1 MNPSDIAALLDGWR
15 RGDRDALERLLPLV
29 YSELRRI
36 AARQLQNERPG
47 HTLQPTALVHEAYL
61 RLADQRQVD
70 WQNQAPFFG
79 VAAQV
84 MRRVLVDYARRRA
97 AAKRGEGAEVVSIEQ
112 ASDVASTDLPVLAL
126 DAALDRLEKIDPELA
141 KLVELR
147 AFSGL
152 SNEQAALILDISPST
167 VKRELR
173 TAKAWLTNELVMGG
187 AVSEAS
193 RWQRVKALFEAA
205 IERPPAERAAFV
217 AAAAAED

>member
-1 MNPSDIAALLDGWR
+1 MNPSDVTTLLDDWR

-36 AARQLQNERPG
+36 AARQLKKERAG

-70 WQNQAPFFG
+70 WKNQAHFFG

-84 MRRVLVDYARRRA
+84 MRRVLVDHARRRA
-97 AAKRGEGAEVVSIEQ
+97 AAKRGDGAELVSIEQ
-112 ASDVASTDLPVLAL
+112 ASDIASTDLPVLAL
-126 DAALDRLEKIDPELA
+126 DAALDRLEKIDPGLA

-152 SNEQAALILDISPST
+152 NNEQAALILDISPST

-173 TAKAWLTNELVMGG
+173 TAKAWLTNELGYG
-187 AVSEAS
+187 
-193 RWQRVKALFEAA
+193 
-205 IERPPAERAAFV
+205 RAR
-217 AAAAAED
+217 

>member
-1 MNPSDIAALLDGWR
+1 MNSSEIAALLDGWR

-36 AARQLQNERPG
+36 AARQLKKERPG

-61 RLADQRQVD
+61 RLADQRHVD
-70 WQNQAPFFG
+70 WQNQAHFFG

-84 MRRVLVDYARRRA
+84 MRRVLVDHARRRA
-97 AAKRGEGAEVVSIEQ
+97 ATKRGDGVELVSMEQ
-112 ASDVASTDLPVLAL
+112 ARDVASTDLPVLAF

-147 AFSGL
+147 AFTGL
-152 SNEQAALILDISPST
+152 SNEQAALVLETSPST

-173 TAKAWLTNELVMGG
+173 TAKAWLTNELGYRDRH
-187 AVSEAS
+187 E
-193 RWQRVKALFEAA
+193 
-205 IERPPAERAAFV
+205 
-217 AAAAAED
+217 

>member
-1 MNPSDIAALLDGWR
+1 MNPSDVAALLDDWR
-15 RGDRDALERLLPLV
+15 QGDREALERLLPLV

-36 AARQLQNERPG
+36 AARQLHTERPD

-70 WQNQAPFFG
+70 WHNQAHFFG

-84 MRRVLVDYARRRA
+84 MRRILVDYARRRG
-97 AAKRGEGAEVVSIEQ
+97 AAKRGDGAELVSIEQ
-112 ASDVASTDLPVLAL
+112 ADDVASSDLPVLAL
-126 DAALDRLEKIDPELA
+126 DAALHRLERIDPELA

-152 SNEQAALILDISPST
+152 SIEQAALILNVSPST

-173 TAKAWLTNELVMGG
+173 TAKAWLANELG
-187 AVSEAS
+187 
-193 RWQRVKALFEAA
+193 
-205 IERPPAERAAFV
+205 
-217 AAAAAED
+217 

>member
-1 MNPSDIAALLDGWR
+1 MNPSDVTTLLDGWR

-36 AARQLQNERPG
+36 AARQLKNERPG

-70 WQNQAPFFG
+70 WQNQAHFFG

-84 MRRVLVDYARRRA
+84 MRRVLVDHARRRA
-97 AAKRGEGAEVVSIEQ
+97 AVKRGDGTELVSIEQ
-112 ASDVASTDLPVLAL
+112 ANDIASTDLPVLAL
-126 DAALDRLEKIDPELA
+126 DAALDRLEKIDPGLA

-152 SNEQAALILDISPST
+152 NNEQAALILDISPST

-173 TAKAWLTNELVMGG
+173 TAKAWLTNELGYGG
-187 AVSEAS
+187 RRE
-193 RWQRVKALFEAA
+193 
-205 IERPPAERAAFV
+205 
-217 AAAAAED
+217 

>member
-15 RGDRDALERLLPLV
+15 RGDRDAFERLLPLI

-61 RLADQRQVD
+61 RLANQRHVD
-70 WQNQAPFFG
+70 WQNHAHFFG

-97 AAKRGEGAEVVSIEQ
+97 AAKRGDGAELVSIEQ
-112 ASDVASTDLPVLAL
+112 ARDVASTDLPVLAL

-173 TAKAWLTNELVMGG
+173 TAKAWLTNELGYGG
-187 AVSEAS
+187 RRE
-193 RWQRVKALFEAA
+193 
-205 IERPPAERAAFV
+205 
-217 AAAAAED
+217 

>member
-1 MNPSDIAALLDGWR
+1 MNPSDITELLDGWR

-36 AARQLQNERPG
+36 AARQLHNERPG

-61 RLADQRQVD
+61 RLANQREVN
-70 WQNQAPFFG
+70 WRNQAHFFG

-97 AAKRGEGAEVVSIEQ
+97 AAKRGEGADLVSIEQ

-152 SNEQAALILDISPST
+152 SNEQAAHILDISPST

-173 TAKAWLTNELVMGG
+173 TAKAWLTNELGYGG
-187 AVSEAS
+187 RRE
-193 RWQRVKALFEAA
+193 
-205 IERPPAERAAFV
+205 
-217 AAAAAED
+217 

>member
-1 MNPSDIAALLDGWR
+1 MTPSSDIAALLNGCR
-15 RGDRDALERLLPLV
+15 QGDRNALERLLPLV

-36 AARQLQNERPG
+36 AARQLHNERAG

-70 WQNQAPFFG
+70 WQNQAHFFG

-97 AAKRGEGAEVVSIEQ
+97 ATKRGGGVDLVSIEQ
-112 ASDVASTDLPVLAL
+112 AIDIASSELPILAL
-126 DAALDRLEKIDPELA
+126 HAALDRLEKLDPRLA

-147 AFSGL
+147 AFGGL
-152 SNEQAALILDISPST
+152 SNDQAARILDISPST

-173 TAKAWLTNELVMGG
+173 TAKAWITKELGYG
-187 AVSEAS
+187 DRRE
-193 RWQRVKALFEAA
+193 
-205 IERPPAERAAFV
+205 
-217 AAAAAED
+217 

>member
-1 MNPSDIAALLDGWR
+1 MGGSFMNPSDIAALLDGWR

-36 AARQLQNERPG
+36 AARQLRNERAG

-61 RLADQRQVD
+61 RLVDQRQVD
-70 WQNQAPFFG
+70 WQNQAHFFG

-97 AAKRGEGAEVVSIEQ
+97 AAKRGEGAELVSIEQ

-152 SNEQAALILDISPST
+152 SNKQAALILDISPST

-173 TAKAWLTNELVMGG
+173 TAKAWLTNELGYGG
-187 AVSEAS
+187 RRE
-193 RWQRVKALFEAA
+193 
-205 IERPPAERAAFV
+205 
-217 AAAAAED
+217 

>member
-1 MNPSDIAALLDGWR
+1 LVDWVKPGDQSQKRFLRLSWRQLYAVSRSESVMNPSDVTTLLDGWR

-36 AARQLQNERPG
+36 AARQLKNERAG

-70 WQNQAPFFG
+70 WQNQAHFFG

-84 MRRVLVDYARRRA
+84 MRRVLVDHARRRA
-97 AAKRGEGAEVVSIEQ
+97 AAKRGDGAELVSIEQ
-112 ASDVASTDLPVLAL
+112 ASDIASTDLPVLAL

-152 SNEQAALILDISPST
+152 NNEQAALVLDISPST

-173 TAKAWLTNELVMGG
+173 TAKAWLTNELGYGG
-187 AVSEAS
+187 CRE
-193 RWQRVKALFEAA
+193 
-205 IERPPAERAAFV
+205 
-217 AAAAAED
+217 

>member
-1 MNPSDIAALLDGWR
+1 MLSALDEPSMTPSSDIAALLTGCR
-15 RGDRDALERLLPLV
+15 QGDRNALQRLLPLV

-36 AARQLQNERPG
+36 AARQLQNERAG

-70 WQNQAPFFG
+70 WQNRAHFFG

-97 AAKRGEGAEVVSIEQ
+97 ATKRGGGVDLVSIEEAIGI
-112 ASDVASTDLPVLAL
+112 ASSELPILAL
-126 DAALDRLEKIDPELA
+126 DAALDRLEKLDPGLA

-147 AFSGL
+147 AFGGL
-152 SNEQAALILDISPST
+152 SNDQAARILDISPST

-173 TAKAWLTNELVMGG
+173 TAKAWITKELG
-187 AVSEAS
+187 
-193 RWQRVKALFEAA
+193 
-205 IERPPAERAAFV
+205 
-217 AAAAAED
+217 

>member
-1 MNPSDIAALLDGWR
+1 MNPSDIGALLDGWR

-29 YSELRRI
+29 YAELRRI
-36 AARQLQNERPG
+36 AARQLKNERPG
-47 HTLQPTALVHEAYL
+47 HTLQPTALVHEAFL

-70 WQNQAPFFG
+70 WQNQAHFFG

-97 AAKRGEGAEVVSIEQ
+97 ALKRGEGAELVSIEQ

-126 DAALDRLEKIDPELA
+126 DAALNRLEKIDPGLA

-152 SNEQAALILDISPST
+152 SNEQAALILGVSPST

-173 TAKAWLTNELVMGG
+173 TAKAWLTNELSCGG
-187 AVSEAS
+187 RRE
-193 RWQRVKALFEAA
+193 
-205 IERPPAERAAFV
+205 
-217 AAAAAED
+217 

>member
-1 MNPSDIAALLDGWR
+1 MNPSDVTTLLDGWR

-36 AARQLQNERPG
+36 AARQLKNERPG

-70 WQNQAPFFG
+70 WQNQAHFFG

-84 MRRVLVDYARRRA
+84 MRRVLVDHARRRA
-97 AAKRGEGAEVVSIEQ
+97 AVKRGDGTELVSIEQ
-112 ASDVASTDLPVLAL
+112 ASDIASTDLPVLAL
-126 DAALDRLEKIDPELA
+126 DAALDRLEKIDPGLA
-141 KLVELR
+141 KLIELR

-152 SNEQAALILDISPST
+152 NNEQAALILDISPST

-173 TAKAWLTNELVMGG
+173 TAKAWLTNELGYGG
-187 AVSEAS
+187 RRE
-193 RWQRVKALFEAA
+193 
-205 IERPPAERAAFV
+205 
-217 AAAAAED
+217 

>member
-1 MNPSDIAALLDGWR
+1 MNPSDVTTLLDGWR

-36 AARQLQNERPG
+36 AARQLKNERLG

-70 WQNQAPFFG
+70 WQNQAHFFG

-84 MRRVLVDYARRRA
+84 MRRVLVDHARRRA
-97 AAKRGEGAEVVSIEQ
+97 AAKRGDGAELVSIEQ
-112 ASDVASTDLPVLAL
+112 ASDIASTDLPVLAL
-126 DAALDRLEKIDPELA
+126 DAALDRLEKIDPRLA

-152 SNEQAALILDISPST
+152 NNEQAALILDISAST

-173 TAKAWLTNELVMGG
+173 TAKAWLTNELGYGG
-187 AVSEAS
+187 RGE
-193 RWQRVKALFEAA
+193 
-205 IERPPAERAAFV
+205 
-217 AAAAAED
+217 